1 MKITN
6 KLNLPQPFVSA
17 VGRDYE
23 IRDNALSAT
32 TLLKGTKQIV
42 LERRHANSIEQD
54 VADMIWLIFGTAVHN
69 ILEAAQETES
79 QIKEERLYRKV
90 NDIEIGGQFDLYDD
104 KQKKVIDYKTCSV
117 WKIIYQ
123 DFEDWKQQLL
133 IYAWLLKDCGFE
145 VTSGQV
151 VAVMKDHSKTKAKND
166 AQYPEFPVKLIDF
179 EFTESDFA
187 QIEIFIQTKVED
199 YKRALT
205 LNDDDIAICSE
216 KERWYT
222 GTKYA
227 IMKGSNKR
235 ATKLHDTKVA
245 AEAHLLELGKGYS
258 IVKRDGESKRC
269 LEYCS
274 VKEYCHYGRGL
285 NNE

>member
-17 VGRDYE
+17 VGRDYK
-23 IRDNALSAT
+23 IKKDALSAT

-69 ILEAAQETES
+69 ILESAQETEN
-79 QIKEERLYRKV
+79 QIKEERLYRTV
-90 NDIEIGGQFDLYDD
+90 NGIEIGGKFDLYDD

-123 DFEDWKQQLL
+123 DFDDWKQQLL
-133 IYAWLLKDCGFE
+133 IYAWLLKDCGFD

-166 AQYPEFPVKLIDF
+166 AQYPEFPVKLINF
-179 EFTESDFA
+179 EFTESDFT
-187 QIEIFIQTKVED
+187 QIEEFIKMKVQQ
-199 YKRALT
+199 YKKALE
-205 LNDDDIAICSE
+205 LQDDAIAICTE
-216 KERWYT
+216 NERWYS
-222 GTKYA
+222 GDKYA

-235 ATKLHDTKVA
+235 ATKLHDTL
-245 AEAHLLELGKGYS
+245 AEAETHLTELGAGYS

-274 VKEYCHYGRGL
+274 VKEFCHYGRGL
-285 NNE
+285 